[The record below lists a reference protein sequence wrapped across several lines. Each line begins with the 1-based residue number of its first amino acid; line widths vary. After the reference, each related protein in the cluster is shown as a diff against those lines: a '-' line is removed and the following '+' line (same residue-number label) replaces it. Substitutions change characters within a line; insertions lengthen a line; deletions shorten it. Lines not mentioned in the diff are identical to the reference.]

1 MLKVTEKV
9 YLSLHQAELFERDEG
24 SVLASAGSAAL
35 SYTLMQLT
43 GTQQKWHLIGPEEP
57 LIVSLK
63 LGRLG
68 WLGWPGLTP
77 SLYQLPRLAFP
88 EERAQ

>member
-1 MLKVTEKV
+1 MLKATEKV

-43 GTQQKWHLIGPEEP
+43 GTQQKWHLIGP
-57 LIVSLK
+57 
-63 LGRLG
+63 
-68 WLGWPGLTP
+68 
-77 SLYQLPRLAFP
+77 
-88 EERAQ
+88 